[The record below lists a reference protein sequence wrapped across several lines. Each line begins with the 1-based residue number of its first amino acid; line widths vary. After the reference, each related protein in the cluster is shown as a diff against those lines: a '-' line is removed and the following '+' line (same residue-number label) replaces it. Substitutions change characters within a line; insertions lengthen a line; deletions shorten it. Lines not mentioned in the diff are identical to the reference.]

1 MREGG
6 GGHDVRPRLPTYSS
20 GKDLRGRSRACSF
33 VMPTPPAGAST
44 LKARPCAEI
53 RAHATHQHH
62 LAHILRGDHAGVVE
76 NEQRRRLRLGPGRKP
91 GLERTAVRQAWILA
105 QMLSSTGEG
114 TPFSDRARGV
124 IRWAK

>member
-1 MREGG
+1 MTSGRAF
-6 GGHDVRPRLPTYSS
+6 RPTLGTRTCAAVP
-20 GKDLRGRSRACSF
+20 AHVPF

-76 NEQRRRLRLGPGRKP
+76 HEQRRHLRLA
-91 GLERTAVRQAWILA
+91 LLW
-105 QMLSSTGEG
+105 
-114 TPFSDRARGV
+114 
-124 IRWAK
+124 